1 MDVINNNKRKNYM
14 IKSIKNDIYFLKYMF
29 LYSKSYVIGEA
40 LVAVIEGLIPLIDI
54 IIPKMLID
62 SLIAGISFKSI
73 IYYIVIYI
81 ILQFLSS
88 FFSAFI
94 TEKFINL
101 NGHLYSMHFLLMIN
115 RKKIDL
121 DMAQLD
127 DPNVHQKI
135 ALAEDLIYKGI
146 GIDMINNFFTAI
158 TSIVSIIATAAIL
171 VYANVYLLLV
181 ILIFACFS
189 AFFNLKM
196 ENWELAQRDEN
207 IYLTRV
213 LNYYIKIM
221 GEKSCAK
228 EMRLYGFAGWLMKKY
243 HKTLKTLRKRLKK
256 LYNKSL
262 HIRTIGIVLETI
274 KSNGIYLYLAWLA
287 YSKKITVGEFS
298 QYFNASS
305 QFSESILEFATF
317 LMNLNINGKYID
329 SFRDFMELE
338 SEMHKEHNIESKAL
352 FDNTTKKQLKLSL
365 SNVNFRYKGSK
376 DFVLNNI
383 NYTFEQGK
391 VYLIVGEN
399 GAGKTTLIQLLSH
412 LYEPYSGEIKLNNI
426 PINTFNDTDYKSLFS
441 IVFQDF
447 KYFAFTIAENVALDS
462 YEAQDNTLNTKIN
475 MALDKAGLKKK
486 VDSLANGIHTN
497 LDKIFYEDGIILSGG
512 ENQKLAFARAV
523 FHDSK
528 ILILDEPSS
537 ALDPI
542 AEDELLKAFQKISED
557 KIVIYIS
564 HRLSSAVLADNIL
577 FLKNGKICECGSHKE
592 LIQKNG
598 DYASYYHT
606 QAKYYTE

>member
-1 MDVINNNKRKNYM
+1 MV
-14 IKSIKNDIYFLKYMF
+14 KSIKNDLYFLKYVF
-29 LYSKSYVIGEA
+29 NFSRAYVLGEA
-40 LVAVIEGLIPLIDI
+40 ITAIINGLMPLLDI
-54 IIPKMLID
+54 IMPKLLVDGFIYR
-62 SLIAGISFKSI
+62 ISFRQI
-73 IYYIVIYI
+73 VFYIMVYV
-81 ILQFLSS
+81 ILQFTGS
-88 FFSAFI
+88 FITTFI
-94 TEKFINL
+94 TERYINL
-101 NGHLYSMHFLLMIN
+101 NGHIYSMYFLFMIN
-115 RKKIDL
+115 HKKTEL
-121 DMAQLD
+121 GMAQLD
-127 DPNVHQKI
+127 DPEIHQKA
-135 ALAEDLIYKGI
+135 ALAEDIIYKGI
-146 GIDMINNFFTAI
+146 GIDLIDNFFTAV
-158 TSIVSIIATAAIL
+158 TSIVSITATAIVLVHANAFLLFVIL
-171 VYANVYLLLV
+171 VFAVFSV
-181 ILIFACFS
+181 IS
-189 AFFNLKM
+189 NLKM
-196 ENWELAQRDEN
+196 ENWQLGQREEN

-213 LNYYIKIM
+213 LNYYIDIM
-221 GEKSCAK
+221 RDKSCTK
-228 EMRLYGFAGWLMKKY
+228 EMRLYGFASWLVDKY
-243 HKTLKTLRKRLKK
+243 NKTLEVLRIRLKK

-262 HIRTIGIVLETI
+262 QITTIRIILENL

-287 YSKKITVGEFS
+287 YKGKISIGGFS
-298 QYFNASS
+298 QYFNAAS
-305 QFSESILEFATF
+305 QFSESVLEFASF
-317 LMNLNINGKYID
+317 FMDLNINGKYIS
-329 SFRDFMELE
+329 SFKDFMDLQPENY
-338 SEMHKEHNIESKAL
+338 KEYSTINKEKFDKAV
-352 FDNTTKKQLKLSL
+352 KAPLKLSM
-365 SNVNFRYKGSK
+365 SNIDFKYKGM
-376 DFVLNNI
+376 DRLVLNNI

-426 PINTFNDTDYKSLFS
+426 PINNFNDTDYKSLFS